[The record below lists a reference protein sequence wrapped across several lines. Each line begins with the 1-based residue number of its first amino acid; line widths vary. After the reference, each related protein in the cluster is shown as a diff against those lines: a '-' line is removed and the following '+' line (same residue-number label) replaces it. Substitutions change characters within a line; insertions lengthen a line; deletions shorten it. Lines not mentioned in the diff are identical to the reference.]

1 MGELISCP
9 LLPERVLHAGDHQF
23 LHNPFN
29 EGGLSRSYGS
39 HHSNVNIAAGPGGD
53 VCINPIHASLL
64 FRQER
69 APAMGLPKG
78 MSPVTLLE
86 PQSFAASGGAFLI
99 QKEHIDEAAPAR
111 MAGFPLVIAEIT
123 RKLH

>member
-1 MGELISCP
+1 
-9 LLPERVLHAGDHQF
+9 
-23 LHNPFN
+23 
-29 EGGLSRSYGS
+29 
-39 HHSNVNIAAGPGGD
+39 
-53 VCINPIHASLL
+53 
-64 FRQER
+64 
-69 APAMGLPKG
+69 MGLPKG

-99 QKEHIDEAAPAR
+99 QKEHIDEAALAR